1 MLIRQPNGKIC
12 ICSWD
17 GTVERMNLTEDE
29 YTAYCIGLAKE
40 EIKKNLDGI
49 LDFGR
54 LVAKQKVTDGQL
66 KEMGSGKPLSEL
78 IKFAPRKPLNT
89 QYVPINFEIQGIC
102 PHCGEVVIKRMGKT
116 NEKCKCGQFL
126 KWN

>member
-40 EIKKNLDGI
+40 EIKKIWMVFWI
-49 LDFGR
+49 LAGW
-54 LVAKQKVTDGQL
+54 LQ
-66 KEMGSGKPLSEL
+66 S
-78 IKFAPRKPLNT
+78 
-89 QYVPINFEIQGIC
+89 
-102 PHCGEVVIKRMGKT
+102 KR
-116 NEKCKCGQFL
+116 
-126 KWN
+126 

>member
-17 GTVERMNLTEDE
+17 GTVEMMNLTEDG
-29 YTAYCIGLAKE
+29 YTAYCIELAKE

-54 LVAKQKVTDGQL
+54 LIAKQKVTEEQL
-66 KEMGSGKPLSEL
+66 REMGSDKSLSEL
-78 IKFAPRKPLNT
+78 LKFVPRKPLNT
-89 QYVPINFEIQGIC
+89 KYIPVNFATQGTC
-102 PHCGEVVIKRMGKT
+102 PNCGKFVANGMGCTDK
-116 NEKCKCGQFL
+116 KCSCGQIL
-126 KWN
+126 LW